1 MILKENLY
9 GCVIK
14 KEKEYCFRTGHVKE
28 VGVGMLRAGKLRQ
41 LYKCWYSICLVNF
54 VLVIS
59 GTHYALEV
67 CEGGRRWKAKSR

>member
-1 MILKENLY
+1 M
-9 GCVIK
+9 
-14 KEKEYCFRTGHVKE
+14 KE

-41 LYKCWYSICLVNF
+41 LYKSWYSICIVNF